1 MTIKTIETASRWVVL
16 AVLASVLAVGC
27 FRKVNETVTEDSASL
42 IALQGTGGP
51 VTVVIDGA
59 VVAEGVYLETSN
71 AVRYQVARGR
81 HEVEV
86 RRGDA
91 VVVRRQVYV
100 GDGETRLVDVP
111 AP

>member
-1 MTIKTIETASRWVVL
+1 MTPSRWWMLVAL
-16 AVLASVLAVGC
+16 ALLVPFGC
-27 FRKVNETVTEDSASL
+27 FRKVHETVAEDSASL

-59 VVAEGVYLETSN
+59 VVAEGAYLETAN
-71 AVRYQVARGR
+71 AVRYKVAKGR

-86 RRGDA
+86 RRGQT

-100 GDGETRLVDVP
+100 GDGETRLIDVP
-111 AP
+111 NP

>member
-1 MTIKTIETASRWVVL
+1 MTPSRWWML
-16 AVLASVLAVGC
+16 AALALLVPFGC

-59 VVAEGVYLETSN
+59 VVAEGVYLESSN
-71 AVRYQVARGR
+71 AVRYKVAKGR

-111 AP
+111 KP